1 MRTVEYKIANEYAK
15 TKLRLMNEK
24 QRRPLRNEE
33 YKEIA
38 NRVYGSEV
46 KPLHF
51 MGVKK
56 HMNKPEVKKLAE
68 NRIMQLLDE
77 YGLTENKSSE
87 LIEESI
93 KIAKKQENAKLLL
106 EQAKYLNELRGLA
119 PNKTVISETRQFTG
133 SDLLNNYTEAK
144 KTIKVSKEVN
154 SNNLE
159 NGQETRQN
167 TSVDSENEQETNNE

>member
-1 MRTVEYKIANEYAK
+1 MVEIKTANAYAK
-15 TKLRLMNEK
+15 HRLNTTIGRQLKRDEWKAIAKEVYQDKYAPLSYIRCRRIMN
-24 QRRPLRNEE
+24 Q
-33 YKEIA
+33 
-38 NRVYGSEV
+38 
-46 KPLHF
+46 
-51 MGVKK
+51 
-56 HMNKPEVKKLAE
+56 PEVKKLAE

-93 KIAKKQENAKLLL
+93 KLAKKQENAKLLL

-144 KTIKVSKEVN
+144 KTVKISKEIS

-159 NGQETRQN
+159 NEEKTREN
-167 TSVDSENEQETNNE
+167 T